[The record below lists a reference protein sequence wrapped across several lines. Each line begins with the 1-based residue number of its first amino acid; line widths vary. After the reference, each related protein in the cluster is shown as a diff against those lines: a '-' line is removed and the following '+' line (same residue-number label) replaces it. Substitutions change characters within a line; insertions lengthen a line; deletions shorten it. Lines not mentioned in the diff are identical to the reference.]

1 MAKRMPI
8 HKQLE
13 RTTDINKMT
22 KKQLTFTITSLA
34 RRANRRLG
42 ELEKADMKKASN
54 AYRWAE
60 RQAFDERRF
69 MKNSK
74 EKPRFRTDISNASV
88 AELRE
93 EMSELRTF
101 MFESSTSS
109 VRGVNAK
116 YRESYEEAKNYFG
129 NTMKGISFD
138 EWAFFWS
145 ANNTKTLV
153 DEYNSQVIEII
164 QELELSKLSKE
175 ELEEVIQKFIGREVH
190 SSLSSMKDE
199 VADEMIKRGKREPKK
214 TRTLEEENKDGSL
227 TTSLSM
233 IP

>member
-13 RTTDINKMT
+13 RTTDINSMS

-42 ELEKADMKKASN
+42 EIEKADLKKASN

-69 MKNSK
+69 MKGDK
-74 EKPRFRTDISNASV
+74 EKPRFRTNISNASV

-109 VRGVNAK
+109 VRGVKDK
-116 YRESYEEAKNYFG
+116 YERSFEEAKEYFG
-129 NTMKGISFD
+129 SALKGVTFE

-153 DEYNSQVIEII
+153 DEYQSEVIEII
-164 QELELSKLSKE
+164 QELELSTLSKE
-175 ELEEVIQKFIGREVH
+175 ELEEIIDKFVGIDRPQRP
-190 SSLSSMKDE
+190 SLLTMKQE
-199 VADEMIKRGKREPKK
+199 IADEMK
-214 TRTLEEENKDGSL
+214 TRKTRSLEEENEDESL
-227 TTSLSM
+227 TASLSM